1 MRYRMKLA
9 KTPSLPPQSSSAFRY
24 QEIASRLCAQITAG
38 VYQADSRLPSA
49 RTLMAQEQVS
59 LTTAVRALRLL
70 EQDGHAYAR
79 HRSGY
84 FVRGHSPETR
94 WNGPVSPPEK
104 TLFDGVQ

>member
-70 EQDGHAYAR
+70 EQ
-79 HRSGY
+79 
-84 FVRGHSPETR
+84 V
-94 WNGPVSPPEK
+94 
-104 TLFDGVQ
+104 